1 MSEQPLSE
9 KKIDA
14 KNFKKFEAIYSENI
28 KFEIALYKS
37 GNKMV
42 IETKIPKDVQ
52 SIKYSNEYDLDT
64 LKQTNKFLSLCETID
79 DVIDSIYQN
88 ATSFQCSIYEKEKD
102 YELKIP
108 VPIKSIKEITFILK
122 ENEKQE
128 NEIINDLCL
137 NSFLMSQK
145 IEEQAT
151 KIEQHNTQAEE
162 QYQKIEE
169 QNKKIAQ
176 LELHIWKSKTKI

>member
-79 DVIDSIYQN
+79 D
-88 ATSFQCSIYEKEKD
+88 A
-102 YELKIP
+102 
-108 VPIKSIKEITFILK
+108 
-122 ENEKQE
+122 
-128 NEIINDLCL
+128 
-137 NSFLMSQK
+137 
-145 IEEQAT
+145 
-151 KIEQHNTQAEE
+151 
-162 QYQKIEE
+162 
-169 QNKKIAQ
+169 
-176 LELHIWKSKTKI
+176 